1 MPHCWK
7 SRVMAQLCLVG
18 NRILSASQILKLFLV
33 FLQYYYN
40 GNTGQFLYWDAEQ
53 STYLPAP
60 TGEDDRTK
68 TEVKEEKKEGKDKKE
83 KVKVAKK
90 IAKVCKLLLIFSY
103 YCAVV

>member
-1 MPHCWK
+1 MLAGI
-7 SRVMAQLCLVG
+7 S
-18 NRILSASQILKLFLV
+18 FL
-33 FLQYYYN
+33 LQYYYN

-60 TGEDDRTK
+60 TGEEDKSK

-90 IAKVCKLLLIFSY
+90 IAKVYHQDFFSLS
-103 YCAVV
+103 